1 MHGPGQP
8 DRPVAN
14 ADTDLARVDER
25 ILVERDPNRLLD
37 GDGRILLRRLDGDA
51 VDHVARTRHPPG
63 DHAGG
68 PLRSRARPASI
79 GAVAAALAPGL
90 VPAARGLEGI
100 AHELELA
107 ALALVQGD
115 LIE

>member
-8 DRPVAN
+8 DRPLAD

-63 DHAGG
+63 DHAGE
-68 PLRSRARPASI
+68 PLRSQARHASI
-79 GAVAAALAPGL
+79 EDDDAVTDLGL
-90 VPAARGLEGI
+90 DRAARGLEGI